1 MIKAN
6 SNVYTIWIY
15 NQWIYNLDNLNKQEQ
30 KGRKILLHKM
40 QKKYIEWNKSYF
52 LYFDWWEL
60 MQSQYSQHYHVV
72 GWRLRSF
79 LSENF
84 LISPFCISKK
94 SFSGVKTEGECN
106 QPNQKGRLIWQENL
120 RLSDVICL
128 VVLNFIFGNIF
139 FYFDSAEGTNFEIFI
154 YKHFLT
160 LINKSIFITLL
171 LFIRYLLKTNKKR

>member
-1 MIKAN
+1 
-6 SNVYTIWIY
+6 
-15 NQWIYNLDNLNKQEQ
+15 
-30 KGRKILLHKM
+30 
-40 QKKYIEWNKSYF
+40 
-52 LYFDWWEL
+52 
-60 MQSQYSQHYHVV
+60 MQSRYSQHYHVV

-139 FYFDSAEGTNFEIFI
+139 FYFDSAEGKNFEIFI

-171 LFIRYLLKTNKKR
+171 LFIHYLLKTNKKTVIFINIFRGWRVNECNFCPKQNHRLKWRHIRHLGINQNKFEFLNYLTVFY